1 MSFAAPVWI
10 LVGALVLAFGVLGL
24 RAADRRRRRDLEQ
37 FAAENILPDLTET
50 LSTSR
55 RRAKRRMLLGA
66 TACGFL
72 ALAGPEVGFD
82 WEETQRRGI
91 DILIAVDVSKSMLA
105 RDIQPDR
112 LRRAKLAVD
121 DLVQRLGGDRLGLI
135 AFAGTAFLQCPLTL
149 DHAAFDRS
157 LAALEPG
164 IISAPGSNL
173 ASALDVARKA
183 LESEAKN
190 IKLLIL
196 FSDGEDLR
204 GGAVAAAER
213 AAEDGIHVFTVGVG
227 TPAGELIPVPDDP
240 DGTFVKDESG
250 RIVKSRLDEGTL
262 RKVAEITDG
271 FYVPLGPRAEG
282 IEELVERA
290 LAPIP
295 REELA
300 SRLRRVPRNRYQ
312 WPLALAVLLLV
323 AEPFLNERRRRDRDG
338 TRSAAR
344 LGVILAALL
353 LSPTRASAAS
363 AGDAARLYEDEN
375 FEAAIEAYQELVE
388 DADDP
393 RLDLNL
399 GSAAYRAGAFSDA
412 AGAFARALRAED
424 QTLREQA
431 FYDLGNAQYR
441 IGEETVETSPQET
454 IAAWEQAVAA
464 YDEALS
470 LDENDED
477 ARFNRDFVQR
487 KLDELKQEQEQQD
500 QDENEQDEENEPQ
513 DEQDEQEQESSDQQQ
528 DPQDQDPE
536 QDQSEDPDQDSPP
549 NQDDQ
554 EPPPQKDPED
564 EPEDEPEEPKGDGD
578 EEEEDQSPPE
588 GEDQDEAPPDGSP
601 QEQAEPPPGQLS
613 PQEARDLLDSLQGDE
628 EFMPMVPMAPA
639 DSSEDPRDW

>member
-10 LVGALVLAFGVLGL
+10 LVGALTVALGL
-24 RAADRRRRRDLEQ
+24 LGFRAADRRRRRDLEE
-37 FAAENILPDLTET
+37 FAAQNILPDLTET
-50 LSTSR
+50 LSTTR
-55 RRAKRRMLLGA
+55 RRAKRALLLGA
-66 TACGFL
+66 TVCGFL

-240 DGTFVKDESG
+240 DGAFVKDESG

-271 FYVPLGPRAEG
+271 FYVPLGRRAEG
-282 IEELVERA
+282 IDELVERA

-312 WPLALAVLLLV
+312 WPLALALLLLV
-323 AEPFLNERRRRDRDG
+323 AEPFVNERQRDNREGRDG
-338 TRSAAR
+338 TAS
-344 LGVILAALL
+344 LGILLAALL
-353 LSPTRASAAS
+353 LAPSQAIAAS
-363 AGDAARLYEDEN
+363 AGDAAQLYEEES
-375 FEAAIEAYQELVE
+375 FEEAVEAYQELAE
-388 DADDP
+388 NEDDP

-399 GSAAYRAGAFSDA
+399 GSAAYRAGAFGDA
-412 AGAFARALRAED
+412 AGSFARALRAED
-424 QTLREQA
+424 ERLREQA

-441 IGEETVETSPQET
+441 IGEQTLETSPQET
-454 IAAWEQAVAA
+454 VAAWEQAIAA
-464 YDEALS
+464 YEEALS
-470 LDENDED
+470 IDETDED
-477 ARFNRDFVQR
+477 AEFNRDFVQR
-487 KLDELKQEQEQQD
+487 KLDELKQEQEQQQD
-500 QDENEQDEENEPQ
+500 QKDENEQQDDEQQDDQDQDQDQEPQENQDQEQ
-513 DEQDEQEQESSDQQQ
+513 DEQDREKNQDQDQDQQQ
-528 DPQDQDPE
+528 DEDQQQQNE
-536 QDQSEDPDQDSPP
+536 
-549 NQDDQ
+549 
-554 EPPPQKDPED
+554 
-564 EPEDEPEEPKGDGD
+564 D
-578 EEEEDQSPPE
+578 EEEQPPE
-588 GEDQDEAPPDGSP
+588 EEPETPQEDGEEEQDESPADGEDQGETPPDGSP
-601 QEQAEPPPGQLS
+601 EDQAPPPPGQLS
-613 PQEARDLLDSLQGDE
+613 PEEARDLLDSLQGDE